1 MPVTDIDDRALHIVP
16 EDDDSVAGR
25 LVPRE
30 ARFQAQNDENEDA
43 PAIIEDPLQIEKKR

>member
-1 MPVTDIDDRALHIVP
+1 MTEHYISP

-30 ARFQAQNDENEDA
+30 AFNLRMTKMKMLQQSSK
-43 PAIIEDPLQIEKKR
+43 ILQIEKKRMRKHARCRS